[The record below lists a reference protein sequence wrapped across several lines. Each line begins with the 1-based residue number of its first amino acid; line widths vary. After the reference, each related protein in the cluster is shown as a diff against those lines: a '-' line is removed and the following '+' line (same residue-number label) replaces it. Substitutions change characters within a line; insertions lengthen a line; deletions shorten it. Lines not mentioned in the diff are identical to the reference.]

1 VLLTKQPF
9 YIGGID
15 DYAKAKDS
23 AFGAAGTF
31 FVVFVVSMV
40 LTIKEGRRLDQLTR
54 SRIPN
59 DSNGNNSTNG
69 RRDGYAGVFRDTSEN
84 GEEVE
89 LHMEFSDNLRVEH
102 VEFQDDPLWDNPLP
116 TNRPYRDD
124 PTFT

>member
-15 DYAKAKDS
+15 DYEKAKGS

-31 FVVFVVSMV
+31 FVLFVVSMIY
-40 LTIKEGRRLDQLTR
+40 TMKEGRRLDQLTL

-59 DSNGNNSTNG
+59 ESNGSMANG
-69 RRDGYAGVFRDTSEN
+69 RRDGYAGVFRDSSEN
-84 GEEVE
+84 EEEVE
-89 LHMEFSDNLRVEH
+89 LHMEFSQNLRVEH
-102 VEFQDDPLWDNPLP
+102 TEFHDDPLWDNPLP
-116 TNRPYRDD
+116 TSRPYRDD